1 METSE
6 LVKQIKRS
14 FRLYMN
20 GVTAASMR
28 CKGLEYKVNWGVS
41 QPDLRRMAMQ
51 YGKDSALA
59 DALWN
64 EQGVRECRLLATLIM
79 PSDMMSEEM
88 AMRWANDITSAELA
102 EMLAFNLFQHLK
114 FGYTLVGQLLDK
126 DDVSRICAYNLMCR
140 LFKRGEQPDME
151 TLDKLLA
158 VASVDINTVDR
169 QLLHSLINC
178 LQCAEQINTEKA
190 LEVRQLLNN
199 NGFDAF

>member
-1 METSE
+1 
-6 LVKQIKRS
+6 
-14 FRLYMN
+14 
-20 GVTAASMR
+20 MR

-114 FGYTLVGQLLDK
+114 FGYTLVRQLLDK

-140 LFKRGEQPDME
+140 LLKRGEQPDME

-158 VASVDINTVDR
+158 VASVDIHTVDR

>member
-51 YGKDSALA
+51 YGKDRALA

-114 FGYTLVGQLLDK
+114 FGYTLV
-126 DDVSRICAYNLMCR
+126 
-140 LFKRGEQPDME
+140 
-151 TLDKLLA
+151 
-158 VASVDINTVDR
+158 
-169 QLLHSLINC
+169 
-178 LQCAEQINTEKA
+178 
-190 LEVRQLLNN
+190 
-199 NGFDAF
+199 

>member
-1 METSE
+1 
-6 LVKQIKRS
+6 
-14 FRLYMN
+14 
-20 GVTAASMR
+20 MR

-114 FGYTLVGQLLDK
+114 FGYTLVRHLLDK

-140 LFKRGEQPDME
+140 LLKRGEQPDME

-158 VASVDINTVDR
+158 VASVDIHTVDR

>member
-28 CKGLEYKVNWGVS
+28 CKGLEYKVNWSVS
-41 QPDLRRMAMQ
+41 QLDLRRMA
-51 YGKDSALA
+51 
-59 DALWN
+59 
-64 EQGVRECRLLATLIM
+64 
-79 PSDMMSEEM
+79 MSEEM

-114 FGYTLVGQLLDK
+114 FGYTLVRHLLDK

-140 LFKRGEQPDME
+140 LLKRGEQPDME

-158 VASVDINTVDR
+158 VASVDIHTVDR

-178 LQCAEQINTEKA
+178 LQCAEQIKTEKA

>member
-6 LVKQIKRS
+6 QVKQIKRS

-140 LFKRGEQPDME
+140 LLKRGEQPDME

-158 VASVDINTVDR
+158 VASVDIHTVDR

-178 LQCAEQINTEKA
+178 LQCVEQINTEKA

>member
-6 LVKQIKRS
+6 QVKQIKRS

-114 FGYTLVGQLLDK
+114 FGYTLVRQLLDK

-140 LFKRGEQPDME
+140 LLKRGEQPDME

-158 VASVDINTVDR
+158 VASVDIHTVDR

-178 LQCAEQINTEKA
+178 LQCGEQINTEKA